1 LASLLGG
8 LLLISA
14 HFAERIRK
22 ARMDRL
28 TTAPIESESRQDIR
42 PTQDE

>member
-1 LASLLGG
+1 
-8 LLLISA
+8 LLISA

-28 TTAPIESESRQDIR
+28 TIAPVIETESRKDIR
-42 PTQDE
+42 PAQDE